1 MYVYHTIVAWFMK
14 VGIGFVTFFRNV
26 NYNTAASFKVTW
38 LIIFISPPSL
48 QFGDALKSYFTAK
61 MFDRCVEVMESQLMY
76 KEAVLL
82 SFRHDT
88 LEAVAIASKYIRQ
101 KHVNI
106 HDVDQKVISHGR
118 RLIERF
124 SQSGNKIKLL
134 TVIDCIPPTLQ
145 VRFLKEVRAYNEATV
160 VLQSIGKHEEA
171 YALMLAQGMYRAAFE
186 LAKQLADMSKKYETI
201 LLATKSHLSCHLSK
215 HNIDSEIPGLQ
226 DELTTLCESED
237 VDLAIKAMALLL
249 LSKLNQNE
257 KTCQEA
263 IQLFQHQHNSVG
275 ECEAF
280 FVLSS
285 MPSSRKD
292 LKYIERAVKVC
303 REANDICTIVMTKPP
318 QRTASFTNILQQI
331 EDFYG
336 FKKVKNEYIFYLH
349 QNVWIEYSERAHS
362 VVEHTQKKE
371 TEAISLKLQAVY
383 DLVYSH
389 LQLTIVRLMDNDETR
404 KPILNALEP
413 FKFHNKTIERSCGYS
428 RKKITEYV
436 TAYCM
441 GLEQTVYLPRNNI
454 TSEFQTL
461 QKGFLDF
468 FKVNSLLFLGLDE
481 NHFHL
486 ICSIPSAVDILT
498 ERIQTILNM
507 HTQALSVDDWMEVW
521 TLLHVLK
528 RNDSQLNREI
538 RARAS
543 STIFDADSHFFFIDN
558 RSGQC
563 VHHFHRWVRG
573 CLCLR
578 NGKQALTAIRI
589 LINFSEVIAR
599 RRSIRISDLNMVYI
613 MGVSAMILYT
623 FIALLEHEATVVV
636 PQTVT
641 DMMRSFD
648 RVNCQEKG
656 DKPTFQSCLE
666 TLNFMKNKERVS
678 HTAAAING
686 IQRILRVLIGTYRGN
701 FNVLWRAAI
710 NQQGTSVIPTIILAL
725 TLLGNMSLMNRFT
738 PSDMLDHQRR
748 IQLALEPIMK
758 RPDSQVE
765 LKDTCDR
772 FAECTSSRA
781 VFTLVQKLHQLHSGT
796 IQTHDIAS
804 DISVIQVTR
813 GRIQLKPT
821 YLHRIPQNSLLP
833 LRIKKPE
840 STAVVTPA
848 SDEHCTTSKAT
859 GLTDTATKDESLD
872 SGGDKCRESLK
883 GVSEIEEQPE
893 GEIQLEKRNH
903 SDSEELNETRGSFTR
918 LESQISEE
926 NAYDEEMEEALA
938 LEESDEEV
946 TQEPEVLA
954 GVDTSVIDNEFCH
967 VCGITLLSNASKST
981 SLKDHM
987 AGEEHKQKEQEYESF
1002 QRVAKLLLAADKD
1015 RWEDEIGKWKSSKNT
1030 SDLEVIIHDI
1040 KEQIKKLEDTL
1051 HVTEKN
1057 RKWKEGEAKLQ
1068 EMNDFIQTLLHKG
1081 RQECTKGTQQ
1091 EAEEHASDATKE
1103 NVVGHLEQEEE
1114 QELSDFDEDPDTT
1127 SRQMKRR
1134 ERRLRKK

>member
-1 MYVYHTIVAWFMK
+1 MN

-38 LIIFISPPSL
+38 FIIFISPPSL
-48 QFGDALKSYFTAK
+48 QFSDALKSYFTAK

-88 LEAVAIASKYIRQ
+88 LEAVALASKYIRQ
-101 KHVNI
+101 RHVNI
-106 HDVDQKVISHGR
+106 HDVDQKVIRHGR

-124 SQSGNKIKLL
+124 SQSGDKIKLL

-145 VRFLKEVRAYNEATV
+145 VRLLKEVRAYNEATA

-226 DELTTLCESED
+226 EELTTLCESED

-263 IQLFQHQHNSVG
+263 IQLFQHQHNRVG

-285 MPSSRKD
+285 MPSLKKD
-292 LKYIERAVKVC
+292 LKYIEQAVKVC
-303 REANDICTIVMTKPP
+303 REANNICTIVMTTPP
-318 QRTASFTNILQQI
+318 QRTASFTKILQQI

-349 QNVWIEYSERAHS
+349 QNVWIELAHS
-362 VVEHTQKKE
+362 VAEHPQKKE

-413 FKFHNKTIERSCGYS
+413 FKFHNKTIERSHGYS

-441 GLEQTVYLPRNNI
+441 GLEQMVYLPRNNI

-461 QKGFLDF
+461 QKSFLDF

-486 ICSIPSAVDILT
+486 ICSIPSAVHILT

-507 HTQALSVDDWMEVW
+507 HTQALRVDDWMEVW

-528 RNDSQLNREI
+528 RNDNQLNREI

-543 STIFDADSHFFFIDN
+543 STIFDADRHFFFIDN
-558 RSGQC
+558 FSGQY

-578 NGKQALTAIRI
+578 NGKQALIAIGI
-589 LINFSEVIAR
+589 LIKFIEVIAR
-599 RRSIRISDLNMVYI
+599 RKSLKISDLNMVYI

-623 FIALLEHEATVVV
+623 FIALSEHEATVVI
-636 PQTVT
+636 PQIVT

-648 RVNCQEKG
+648 KVNCQEKG

-666 TLNFMKNKERVS
+666 TLNFLKNKETVS
-678 HTAAAING
+678 HTAIDG

-701 FNVLWRAAI
+701 FNILRRAAI

-725 TLLGNMSLMNRFT
+725 TLLGNMSLMNRFK
-738 PSDMLDHQRR
+738 PFDMLDHQRKIR
-748 IQLALEPIMK
+748 FALEPIMK

-781 VFTLVQKLHQLHSGT
+781 VFTLVQKLHQLYSGT
-796 IQTHDIAS
+796 IHTHDGIAS

-833 LRIKKPE
+833 LRIKKPD

-848 SDEHCTTSKAT
+848 SDEHCAASKAT
-859 GLTDTATKDESLD
+859 GLTDTATKDDTPPDQYLD
-872 SGGDKCRESLK
+872 SGGDKWRESLK
-883 GVSEIEEQPE
+883 GVPEIEEQPE
-893 GEIQLEKRNH
+893 GEVQLEQRNH

-981 SLKDHM
+981 SLKEHM
-987 AGEEHKQKEQEYESF
+987 DGEEHKQKKQEYESF
-1002 QRVAKLLLAADKD
+1002 QVAKPLLAAGKD
-1015 RWEDEIGKWKSSKNT
+1015 RWEDEIRKWKSPENS

-1051 HVTEKN
+1051 HDTEKN

-1068 EMNDFIQTLLHKG
+1068 ETDNSIQTLLHKG

-1091 EAEEHASDATKE
+1091 EAEEHASAATKE
-1103 NVVGHLEQEEE
+1103 NVVGHLEQEEEE

-1134 ERRLRKK
+1134 ERRRRKK